1 MKLKYHVLIVFK
13 TDIPGFVQIV
23 RSIPRPN
30 SRGVE
35 LPVRKRPR
43 ALWQETY
50 PEPAL
55 IP

>member
-1 MKLKYHVLIVFK
+1 MKLKDHVLIVVK
-13 TDIPGFVQIV
+13 TDIPGSVQTV
-23 RSIPRPN
+23 RSHPRPN
-30 SRGVE
+30 SLGVE

-50 PEPAL
+50 PEPVL